1 MATII
6 DGKELSKKLKEQM
19 KDRVAQMR
27 QQGIVPKLV
36 VVLVGNNSASEVYV
50 RNKHKACGEVG
61 IESEVIKMPEETTQ
75 QELLDVVKGLNED
88 RTVDGIL
95 VQLPLPGQINE
106 KVVLRSI
113 LPEKDVDGFHPVNV
127 GLLSIGDDCY
137 APATPSGIIAM
148 FKEYGIEI
156 AGKHCVI
163 IGRSNIVGK
172 PMAAL
177 LLRHNATVAV
187 CHSKTQNRGHRT
199 PPHPDRR
206 HGQGGR
212 GGHRRRHEPQRAGQA
227 VRRRRL
233 RRSQGKGLVHHT
245 GAGRRRPD
253 DHHRAAGKHHPG
265 SPKTSQLRLRGEE
278 SALPLV
284 LFSSPMGK
292 SHPVRRRDKMPPQ
305 QSGKIAPNRE
315 KTA

>member
-95 VQLPLPGQINE
+95 VQLPRPGQINE

-177 LLRHNATVAV
+177 LLRHNATVTV
-187 CHSKTQNRGHRT
+187 CHSKTQNLGELTRQADIVIVATGHRHTLTADMVKEGAVVIDVGMNRNELGKLCGDVDFDEVKEKASFIT
-199 PPHPDRR
+199 PVPGGVGPMTITELLENTILAAQR
-206 HGQGGR
+206 H
-212 GGHRRRHEPQRAGQA
+212 H
-227 VRRRRL
+227 
-233 RRSQGKGLVHHT
+233 S
-245 GAGRRRPD
+245 
-253 DHHRAAGKHHPG
+253 
-265 SPKTSQLRLRGEE
+265 
-278 SALPLV
+278 
-284 LFSSPMGK
+284 
-292 SHPVRRRDKMPPQ
+292 
-305 QSGKIAPNRE
+305 
-315 KTA
+315 

>member
-156 AGKHCVI
+156 AGKHCAI

-177 LLRHNATVAV
+177 LLRHNATVTV
-187 CHSKTQNRGHRT
+187 CHSKTQNLGELTRQADIVIVATGHRHTLTADMVKEGAVVIDVGMNRNELGKLCGDVDFDEVKEKASFIT
-199 PPHPDRR
+199 PVPGGVGPMTITELLENTILAAQR
-206 HGQGGR
+206 H
-212 GGHRRRHEPQRAGQA
+212 H
-227 VRRRRL
+227 
-233 RRSQGKGLVHHT
+233 S
-245 GAGRRRPD
+245 
-253 DHHRAAGKHHPG
+253 
-265 SPKTSQLRLRGEE
+265 
-278 SALPLV
+278 
-284 LFSSPMGK
+284 
-292 SHPVRRRDKMPPQ
+292 
-305 QSGKIAPNRE
+305 
-315 KTA
+315 

>member
-95 VQLPLPGQINE
+95 VQLPLPSQINE

-177 LLRHNATVAV
+177 LLRHNATVTV
-187 CHSKTQNRGHRT
+187 CHSKTKNLGELTRQADIVIVATGHRHTLTADMVKEGAVVIDVGMNRNELGKLCGDVDFDEVKEKASFIT
-199 PPHPDRR
+199 PVPGGVGPMTITELLENTILAAQR
-206 HGQGGR
+206 H
-212 GGHRRRHEPQRAGQA
+212 H
-227 VRRRRL
+227 
-233 RRSQGKGLVHHT
+233 S
-245 GAGRRRPD
+245 
-253 DHHRAAGKHHPG
+253 
-265 SPKTSQLRLRGEE
+265 
-278 SALPLV
+278 
-284 LFSSPMGK
+284 
-292 SHPVRRRDKMPPQ
+292 
-305 QSGKIAPNRE
+305 
-315 KTA
+315 

>member
-148 FKEYGIEI
+148 FKEYGIGI

-177 LLRHNATVAV
+177 LLRHNATVTV
-187 CHSKTQNRGHRT
+187 CHSKTQNLGELTRQADIVIVATGHRHTLTADMVKEGAVVIDVGMNRNELGKLCGDVDFDEVKEKASFIT
-199 PPHPDRR
+199 PVPGGVGPMTITELLENTILAAQR
-206 HGQGGR
+206 H
-212 GGHRRRHEPQRAGQA
+212 H
-227 VRRRRL
+227 
-233 RRSQGKGLVHHT
+233 S
-245 GAGRRRPD
+245 
-253 DHHRAAGKHHPG
+253 
-265 SPKTSQLRLRGEE
+265 
-278 SALPLV
+278 
-284 LFSSPMGK
+284 
-292 SHPVRRRDKMPPQ
+292 
-305 QSGKIAPNRE
+305 
-315 KTA
+315 